1 MHLLITVLSTALQIV
16 LIAAVAD
23 FIAGVIHWAED
34 AYFTEN
40 TPFIGPLFI
49 RPNIVHHHYPR
60 FFTHLSWWHSSR
72 DLVLVGALLLLAAW
86 PLGLLCWQ
94 LGLFVALSINANE
107 IHKWSHRTRKENG
120 RLISLLQDWH
130 ILQTAQHHGL
140 HHADPKNTYY
150 CPITNFVNPVLE
162 RIAFWTRLEAVIARL
177 TGVTHRVDTAVR
189 GHGPGPVWLSE
200 FRPTPAANVI
210 TFPSASTPTQT
221 DADASRCNCATCLL
235 RQGGTCAR
243 HARHAETERRA
254 A

>member
-1 MHLLITVLSTALQIV
+1 MHLFLTVLSTALQIV
-16 LIAAVAD
+16 LIAALAD
-23 FIAGVIHWAED
+23 FIAGLIHWAED
-34 AYFTEN
+34 AYFTED
-40 TPFIGPLFI
+40 TPIIGPLFI
-49 RPNIVHHHYPR
+49 RANIVHHHYPR

-120 RLISLLQDWH
+120 RLISALQDWH

-150 CPITNFVNPVLE
+150 CPITNFVNPILE
-162 RIAFWTRLEAVIARL
+162 RLDFWNRLEAVIERL
-177 TGVTHRVDTAVR
+177 TGATHRTDTAVR
-189 GHGPGPVWLSE
+189 GQGPGPTWLAE
-200 FRPTPAANVI
+200 FRPAPAANVI
-210 TFPSASTPTQT
+210 AFSSASSPATP
-221 DADASRCNCATCLL
+221 ASKCNCATCLL
-235 RQGGTCAR
+235 RQGGACAR
-243 HARHAETERRA
+243 HAHHADTERRA